1 MNFIPKCPLPLLQ
14 LIGSE
19 RKKLHGTN
27 TLLAVS
33 RDQKRVESTVKAF
46 LSVKK
51 LFFMKKFIF
60 FWKSPKMYRSKKKLK
75 INQNVG
81 IFQKVFQSTPCLMDG
96 SNCNARRGLG
106 FAKKGMVV
114 KVFLYENYRQT
125 PTVAFKTWTVNG
137 WHFCKNT
144 NQTKDIHFWT

>member
-1 MNFIPKCPLPLLQ
+1 MVGTNPPLYFIPSTVVYISHAFLMIFFCQQHFSSMNFIPKCPLPLLQ

-33 RDQKRVESTVKAF
+33 RDQKRVEITVKAF

-60 FWKSPKMYRSKKKLK
+60 FWKSPEMHRSKKKLK

-81 IFQKVFQSTPCLMDG
+81 IFPKVFQSTPCLMDG
-96 SNCNARRGLG
+96 FNCNAQRYLG
-106 FAKKGMVV
+106 FPKTRLVV
-114 KVFLYENYRQT
+114 
-125 PTVAFKTWTVNG
+125 
-137 WHFCKNT
+137 
-144 NQTKDIHFWT
+144 